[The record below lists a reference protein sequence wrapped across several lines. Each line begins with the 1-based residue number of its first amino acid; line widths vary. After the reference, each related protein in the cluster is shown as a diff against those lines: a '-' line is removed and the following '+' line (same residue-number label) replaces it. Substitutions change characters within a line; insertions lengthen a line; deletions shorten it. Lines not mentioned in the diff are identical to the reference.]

1 MKGRSVQDVDRR
13 FVLATAAGPRS
24 LRRRDRRGVSDIVAV
39 ILLVAITVVL
49 ATVSYILVTHLSH
62 GPSTTPIG
70 SAFTAG
76 NPTTSNAIGTIAVGG
91 ADTCSSASTTLGSA
105 IVSGDWTYTLTVESS
120 TVTFGSVLLQVKTSV
135 GTVAPI
141 ASTGF
146 YVVNVAGGIAA
157 CSLTAANAGLSM
169 GGSVQ
174 FTYPTAQGLT
184 LSSSLTNLYTIV
196 IDMGTTQ
203 PTGLGYVFDVAG
215 QGSYSGT
222 TAPLPLP

>member
-1 MKGRSVQDVDRR
+1 MGDGDVELGRLSSSV
-13 FVLATAAGPRS
+13 A
-24 LRRRDRRGVSDIVAV
+24 RRRQYWARRRRAVSDIVAV

-49 ATVSYILVTHLSH
+49 AAVSYVLATSLAH
-62 GPSTTPIG
+62 GPGSTPIG

-76 NPTTSNAIGTIAVGG
+76 NPTTSNTIGSIPVGG
-91 ADTCSSASTTLGSA
+91 ADTCTAASTTLAAA

-120 TVTFGSVLLQVKTSV
+120 TVTFGSVLFQVKTSV

-141 ASTGF
+141 VGTGF

-157 CSLTAANAGLSM
+157 CSLTAASGGLSM

-174 FTYPTAQGLT
+174 FVYPAAQGLT
-184 LSSSLTNLYTIV
+184 SSSSLTNVYTIV

-203 PTGLGYVFDVAG
+203 PTGLGYAFDAVG
-215 QGSYSGT
+215 QGSFSGT
-222 TAPLPLP
+222 TAPLSLP